1 MGRGKSS
8 KSHSVGG
15 LRRVARLPCGKVIKE
30 PVQRIRSFI
39 QVHQKRCDVCANK
52 DLSSM
57 WKAPIK
63 DPSHA
68 DFHGGINH
76 YGGGGGNTMT
86 ALDTETGV
94 EVEMCRPVGM
104 SPEEVYEGMKSDA
117 TFKVLTMDEI
127 AELSQKDDVEVKS
140 YNGITPELLEELGMT
155 EDELIEKLEE
165 VKEEEPTTYYGE
177 NLEDQSP
184 FTMEF
189 FKLMTTKLDRE
200 WIVINNLTIKK
211 KRSKERGKFIG
222 MLAEMIVLCE
232 THQDECDEGVMDAWI
247 KFSSAFM
254 TTLDYIKTKAIVVME
269 TYKMSDKAPAMMKYC
284 ELVIPFVDAV
294 KCCNSVKATELG
306 PQLKEAV
313 SGFFEETETVVE
325 AGGISEGQYL
335 AMSKMLKNQM
345 EMVNAC
351 SGRSS
356 RQLDAINKDLRS
368 DCWKLF

>member
-8 KSHSVGG
+8 KSQSVGG
-15 LRRVARLPCGKVIKE
+15 MRRVARLPCGKVIKE

-86 ALDTETGV
+86 ALDTETGQ
-94 EVEMCRPVGM
+94 EFEMCRPVGM
-104 SPEEVYEGMKSDA
+104 SPEDVYEGMREKSV
-117 TFKVLTMDEI
+117 TFKTMDEME
-127 AELSQKDDVEVKS
+127 ELSQKDDVEVTS
-140 YNGITPELLEELGMT
+140 FDGITPELLEQLGMT
-155 EDELIEKLEE
+155 EDELIEKLQDKQEAEIEE
-165 VKEEEPTTYYGE
+165 
-177 NLEDQSP
+177 SP
-184 FTMEF
+184 FTMKF

-232 THQDECDEGVMDAWI
+232 THQDECEEGVMDAWI

-313 SGFFEETETVVE
+313 SGFFEETERVVE
-325 AGGISEGQYL
+325 EGDISEGQYL

>member
-8 KSHSVGG
+8 KSQSVGG
-15 LRRVARLPCGKVIKE
+15 MRRVARLPCGKVIKE

-86 ALDTETGV
+86 ALDTETGQ
-94 EVEMCRPVGM
+94 EFEMCRPVGM
-104 SPEEVYEGMKSDA
+104 SPEDVYEGMREKSV
-117 TFKVLTMDEI
+117 TFKTMDEME
-127 AELSQKDDVEVKS
+127 ELSQKDDVEVTS
-140 YNGITPELLEELGMT
+140 FDGITPELLEQLGMT
-155 EDELIEKLEE
+155 EDELIEKLQDKQEAEIEE
-165 VKEEEPTTYYGE
+165 
-177 NLEDQSP
+177 SP

-232 THQDECDEGVMDAWI
+232 THQDECEEGVMDAWI

-313 SGFFEETETVVE
+313 SGFFEETERVVE
-325 AGGISEGQYL
+325 EGDISEGQYL

>member
-15 LRRVARLPCGKVIKE
+15 QRRVVRLPCGKVIKE
-30 PVQRIRSFI
+30 PVQRIKSFI
-39 QVHQKRCDVCANK
+39 QVHQKRCDLCANS

-57 WKAPIK
+57 WKAPVT

-68 DFHGGINH
+68 DFRGGMNE
-76 YGGGGGNTMT
+76 YGRGGGNTMT
-86 ALDTETGV
+86 TLNTETG
-94 EVEMCRPVGM
+94 EQMEMCRPVGM
-104 SPEEVYEGMKSDA
+104 SPNDLYECLN
-117 TFKVLTMDEI
+117 TVKVITMDEVE
-127 AELSQKDDVEVKS
+127 ELSQKEGVEVKS
-140 YNGITPELLEELGMT
+140 FDGITPELLEQLGMT
-155 EDELIEKLEE
+155 EDELIEKLQDKQEAE
-165 VKEEEPTTYYGE
+165 LEEE
-177 NLEDQSP
+177 SP

-189 FKLMTTKLDRE
+189 FKIMTTKLDRE
-200 WIVINNLTIKK
+200 WIVINNITIKK
-211 KRSKERGKFIG
+211 KRSKERSCFIG

-232 THQDECDEGVMDAWI
+232 CNQDECEEGVMDAWI

-254 TTLDYIKTKAIVVME
+254 TTLDYIKTKAMVVKE
-269 TYKMSDKAPAMMKYC
+269 TYSGMDADNQCSAKAMMKYC

-313 SGFFEETETVVE
+313 SGFFEETERVVE
-325 AGGISEGQYL
+325 EGDISEGQYL

>member
-15 LRRVARLPCGKVIKE
+15 QRRVARLPCGKVIKE

-39 QVHQKRCDVCANK
+39 QVHQKRCRVCANS

-57 WKAPIK
+57 WKAPVK

-68 DFHGGINH
+68 DFRGGMNE
-76 YGGGGGNTMT
+76 YGRGGGNTMT
-86 ALDTETGV
+86 ALDTETGE

-104 SPEEVYEGMKSDA
+104 SPEEVYEGMKNV
-117 TFKVLTMDEI
+117 KVVTMDEVE
-127 AELSQKDDVEVKS
+127 ELSQKDDVEVKS
-140 YNGITPELLEELGMT
+140 FNGITPELLEQLGMT
-155 EDELIEKLEE
+155 RGELIEKLQDKQEAE
-165 VKEEEPTTYYGE
+165 
-177 NLEDQSP
+177 LESESP

-189 FKLMTTKLDRE
+189 FKLTTTRLDRE
-200 WIVINNLTIKK
+200 WIVISNLTIKK
-211 KRSKERGKFIG
+211 KRSKERSKFIG

-232 THQDECDEGVMDAWI
+232 THQDQCDEGVMDAWI

>member
-8 KSHSVGG
+8 KSRSVGG
-15 LRRVARLPCGKVIKE
+15 QRRVARLPCGKVIKE
-30 PVQRIRSFI
+30 PVQRIKSFI
-39 QVHQKRCDVCANK
+39 QVHQKRCDVCAGM

-57 WKAPIK
+57 WKSPVK

-68 DFHGGINH
+68 DFRGGMNE

-86 ALDTETGV
+86 ALDTETGE

-104 SPEEVYEGMKSDA
+104 SPEEVYEGMKSV
-117 TFKVLTMDEI
+117 TFKTMDEME
-127 AELSQKDDVEVKS
+127 ELSQKDDVEVTS
-140 YNGITPELLEELGMT
+140 FDGITPELLEQLGMT
-155 EDELIEKLEE
+155 EDELIEKLQDKQEAEIEE
-165 VKEEEPTTYYGE
+165 
-177 NLEDQSP
+177 SP

-200 WIVINNLTIKK
+200 WIMINNLTIKK
-211 KRSKERGKFIG
+211 KRSKERNKFIG

-232 THQDECDEGVMDAWI
+232 THQDQCDEGVMDAWI

-254 TTLDYIKTKAIVVME
+254 TTLDYIKTKAMVVME
-269 TYKMSDKAPAMMKYC
+269 FYLGLDKTERARTPAMMKYC